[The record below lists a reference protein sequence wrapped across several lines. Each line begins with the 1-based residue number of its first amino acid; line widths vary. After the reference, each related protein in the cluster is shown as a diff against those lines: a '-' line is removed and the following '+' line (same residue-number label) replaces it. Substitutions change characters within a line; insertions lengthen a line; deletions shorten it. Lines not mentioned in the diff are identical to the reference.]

1 MANSTTL
8 TPVCERGTI
17 VRGIPRS
24 PTGAN
29 PSVEVCL
36 DQIGTTDHSEIA
48 NSGDSE
54 IPLPAVLCERNRR
67 RQGAR
72 YPHGNV
78 LQVQERT
85 HRCHPVAVRYRPF
98 RHPTGLVRPHTLSA
112 FGSQG
117 NPNRR
122 LNYVGQS
129 NLKRMATKQMILP
142 HSPGSGR
149 KKGKHPKTR
158 IDGEHL
164 EVLQP
169 SGSRA

>member
-1 MANSTTL
+1 MVPSIIRLPTSANSSL
-8 TPVCERGTI
+8 E
-17 VRGIPRS
+17 VRH
-24 PTGAN
+24 
-29 PSVEVCL
+29 
-36 DQIGTTDHSEIA
+36 DQIGTTDNSDIA
-48 NSGDSE
+48 NFGDSG
-54 IPLPAVLCERNRR
+54 IHLPAVLWESNRR
-67 RQGAR
+67 LLCAR
-72 YPHGNV
+72 YTHGNL
-78 LQVQERT
+78 LQVQART